1 MGQALG
7 GKTQDVDL
15 SFGSAGFRFYLRI
28 FFPWEHNLPYFSFDY
43 NMVSFFILQLR
54 TSRTDIQDRQIKKEV
69 CSLSATI
76 DTENSVDQRKHNWK
90 HRTCSQK
97 KKTRQN
103 ITHLK
108 VQNRSNYGVTF
119 LVYLHQVRNFDDL
132 HGTSRGGGGEVPSL
146 LRHQGSS
153 GKGGATARRW
163 RTGRQDKKSWKGD
176 QVRLTGFRFPWRGHG
191 FKPRWSPEFCSGF
204 FTQLHKLRSLRGSFL
219 HSHFISAVHMWFIS
233 YIINTFLEVK
243 LVVIIIIIII
253 LIIIIIK
260 NKFPLFILASIY
272 STNASGAE

>member
-1 MGQALG
+1 M
-7 GKTQDVDL
+7 
-15 SFGSAGFRFYLRI
+15 
-28 FFPWEHNLPYFSFDY
+28 
-43 NMVSFFILQLR
+43 
-54 TSRTDIQDRQIKKEV
+54 
-69 CSLSATI
+69 
-76 DTENSVDQRKHNWK
+76 
-90 HRTCSQK
+90 
-97 KKTRQN
+97 
-103 ITHLK
+103 
-108 VQNRSNYGVTF
+108 QNRSSYGVTF
-119 LVYLHQVRNFDDL
+119 RVYLHQVRNSDDL
-132 HGTSRGGGGEVPSL
+132 HGTSRGGGGEVSSL

-163 RTGRQDKKSWKGD
+163 RTGCQDKESWKGD